1 MLSLSP
7 YRVTHASSLALE
19 EELKLS
25 NYPHISE
32 RCLSALRWYGRSRVP
47 QPELQRYCTR
57 PSILGE
63 LKKWVITTAGHFQ
76 IYAYGHG
83 SVGTYFIVGFE
94 ENRTHL
100 TWNVVSA
107 VVVALQSDCPC
118 GRCEASFAKS
128 GTLAFQTVAGG
139 HSMDCATRS
148 TWLCRNHW
156 VS

>member
-94 ENRTHL
+94 ENRTQL

-107 VVVALQSDCPC
+107 VVVHHHVSSCTFNPC
-118 GRCEASFAKS
+118 WCIRSNYYAQLWPMNMHLRLMC
-128 GTLAFQTVAGG
+128 TVGYMLMV
-139 HSMDCATRS
+139 HVVYC
-148 TWLCRNHW
+148 
-156 VS
+156 